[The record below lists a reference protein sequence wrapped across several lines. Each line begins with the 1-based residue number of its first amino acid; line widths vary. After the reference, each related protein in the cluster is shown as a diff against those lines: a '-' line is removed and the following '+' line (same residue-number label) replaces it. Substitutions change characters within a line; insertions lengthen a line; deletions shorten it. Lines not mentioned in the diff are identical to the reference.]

1 MSQPKAPPYVN
12 HSPGSTDLSLIK
24 KRAIRWPSLFRT
36 RVDGVGQDDFH
47 GMSKAF
53 RRGILSIA
61 GGLVLWE
68 VLTRLLLENELLIPP
83 FSSVMASLWTLT
95 TSGKL
100 NAHLEATLLEFACGF
115 STACVIGVVLGYFMG
130 MHKWF
135 DELMDPWVAALYSIP
150 IIAIVP
156 IIIIWFGIGMLSKI
170 IVVFKITVVAIM
182 LNTAAGIKNL
192 DPVWLEL
199 AKSMR
204 LSSWQTTYKIRFP
217 AAFPYIVT
225 GMRLGVGRALL
236 GVIVAELLASNAGL
250 GYLLRDASETWDSPK
265 LFVTVILL
273 AAMGLISFHLIK
285 KMEQR
290 IAPWRQTSEW

>member
-1 MSQPKAPPYVN
+1 MSDLKTSTYVN
-12 HSPGSTDLSLIK
+12 NSPRPSDMSLPK
-24 KRAIRWPSLFRT
+24 RRAIRWPHLRRN
-36 RVDGVGQDDFH
+36 RVDGAGMGSFQ

-68 VLTRLLLENELLIPP
+68 VLTRLLLDNELLIPP
-83 FSSVMASLWTLT
+83 FSSVVACLWDLT
-95 TSGKL
+95 ISGKL
-100 NAHLEATLLEFACGF
+100 NAHLEATLFEFACGF
-115 STACVIGVVLGYFMG
+115 STACVIGVILGYLMG
-130 MHKWF
+130 MYKSF
-135 DELMDPWVAALYSIP
+135 DELMDPWIAALYSIP

-156 IIIIWFGIGMLSKI
+156 IIIIWFGIGILSKV

-192 DPVWLEL
+192 DPVWIEL

-285 KMEQR
+285 KMEHR